1 MNVVAAVKLYITKMT
16 EESGPG
22 MKALLMDKE
31 TTSIV
36 SMVYGQSEILQK
48 EVYLFERIDS
58 SRHEVMKYLKCIA
71 FLRPTKENIALL
83 SMELKYP
90 KYGSYYVYFS
100 NIIAKADVKTLA
112 ESDEMEVVRDIQEFY
127 GDYIAVSPHLFSL
140 NILGCAQGQ
149 MWNLAHL
156 QRTAQGISSVL
167 LSLKKCPLIRYQSSS
182 EMTRRLAEKI
192 KDMIVKEDKLFDF
205 RQSDG
210 SATVLLIVDR
220 REDPITPL
228 LHQWTYQAMVHELL
242 TINNNRV
249 NLSNV
254 PGISKELQEVVL
266 SAEQDDFYRDNQYQN
281 YGEIGQT
288 IKDLMNRFQ
297 AKAQHHQNLESIAD
311 LKNFVENYPQFKKL
325 TGTIAK
331 HVTVVGELSSLVG
344 RYSLLEVSE
353 LEQDLSCQY
362 DHSGHLQRIR
372 KIIPNERVRDK
383 DAARLVMLYALKYN
397 KHNNEDIRG
406 LTVLLKKKGVPDNL
420 YKAVALVVNYAMQHQ
435 RPSDVSM
442 TQDSVAKTT
451 KSIKNIIK
459 GLKGVDNVFTQHS
472 PLLKETLED
481 LIKGRL
487 REDSYPHL
495 GNVQLSKRPQDI
507 IVFVVGGVTYE
518 ESLAVHQLNSSLC
531 GVNIVLG
538 GTTIHNFDSFM
549 EEVKIAM
556 HGTNW
561 RYGREL

>member
-1 MNVVAAVKLYITKMT
+1 MDVVAAVKLYITKMT

-22 MKALLMDKE
+22 MKALLMDKD

-58 SRHEVMKYLKCIA
+58 NRQEVMKYLKCIA
-71 FLRPTKENIALL
+71 FLRPTKENVAHL

-90 KYGSYYVYFS
+90 KYGSYYIYFS
-100 NIIAKADVKTLA
+100 NIIAKADIKTLA
-112 ESDEMEVVRDIQEFY
+112 ESDELEVVRDVQEFY

-140 NILGCAQGQ
+140 NILGSAQGQ
-149 MWNLAHL
+149 MWNMSHL
-156 QRTAQGISSVL
+156 QRATQGISSVL
-167 LSLKKCPLIRYQSSS
+167 LSLKKCPVIRYQSSS

-192 KDMIVKEDKLFDF
+192 KDMTIKEDKLFDF
-205 RQSDG
+205 RSSDVP
-210 SATVLLIVDR
+210 ALLLIVDR

-228 LHQWTYQAMVHELL
+228 LNQWTYQAMVHELL

-249 NLSNV
+249 NLSDV

-266 SAEQDDFYRDNQYQN
+266 SAEQDEFYRDNQYQN
-281 YGEIGQT
+281 FGEIGQT
-288 IKDLMNRFQ
+288 VKELMNKFQ
-297 AKAQHHQNLESIAD
+297 AKAQHHQKLESIAD

-325 TGTIAK
+325 SGTISK
-331 HVTVVGELSSLVG
+331 HVTVMGELSSLVG
-344 RYSLLEVSE
+344 RHCLLEVSE

-362 DHSGHLQRIR
+362 EHSNHLQRIR
-372 KIIPNERVRDK
+372 KVIPMERVRDK

-397 KHNNEDIRG
+397 KHSNEDIRG
-406 LTVLLKKKGVPDNL
+406 LIGLLKKKGVPDSL
-420 YKAVALVVNYAMQHQ
+420 YKAVALVVNYAMQHT
-435 RPSDVSM
+435 RPSEVSM
-442 TQDSVAKTT
+442 TQESVAKTT
-451 KSIKNIIK
+451 KSIKNMIK

-472 PLLKETLED
+472 PILKETLDD
-481 LIKGRL
+481 LLKGRL
-487 REDSYPHL
+487 REDVYPYL
-495 GNVQLSKRPQDI
+495 GNIQMTRRPQDV

-518 ESLAVHQLNSSLC
+518 ESLSIHQLNSL
-531 GVNIVLG
+531 GGANVVLG

-549 EEVKIAM
+549 EEVRIAM
-556 HGTNW
+556 HDTNW